1 MKRAEQL
8 AKTRKAILR
17 TATKLF
23 LENGFNGTS
32 TRDIAKHIGITQ
44 PALYHHF
51 SDKEVL
57 YLDVLTALCGKVR
70 QDINKVMR
78 KEDMDP
84 EERLWE
90 IAKVILKYHAYG
102 QLPIEVG
109 HDLYDGLRGTPV
121 GILQAARGQLTSRPV
136 AKRSGRTLY
145 CQLDATVWN
154 LPTGRWSGH
163 QRRTTATN
171 HLELHSARLC

>member
-90 IAKVILKYHAYG
+90 IAKVHLEVPPVECLQPISICPPVAYG

-145 CQLDATVWN
+145 FQLDATV
-154 LPTGRWSGH
+154 
-163 QRRTTATN
+163 
-171 HLELHSARLC
+171 